1 MDSERNGGGAGHAG
15 ERLSSI
21 NPYFPREEGGCVYP
35 YFYDMVLDGK
45 PVLDTLDGMF
55 RRRESIEGFMKE
67 SYRYCQEHE
76 AEIRRHIEAAEEHF

>member
-1 MDSERNGGGAGHAG
+1 MAVEPVMRD

-45 PVLDTLDGMF
+45 P
-55 RRRESIEGFMKE
+55 
-67 SYRYCQEHE
+67 CW
-76 AEIRRHIEAAEEHF
+76 IRWTECSGGGKASKAL

>member
-1 MDSERNGGGAGHAG
+1 MRD

-45 PVLDTLDGMF
+45 PVLDTLGEMF
-55 RRRESIEGFMKE
+55 RRRESIEGFMQE
-67 SYRYCQEHE
+67 SYRYCQKYE